1 MFLAASGRAT
11 QAKTRTTF
19 RSLGAITMSLPG
31 VLQAMEKQFKTFG
44 AQFQLIKLQL
54 DRLENQF
61 QEMYANYLAVTDL
74 LVDFDPPANMMPV
87 PNVPMSS
94 SEVILV
100 DDDEYEAHSEE
111 KIIASQ
117 VSVELE
123 DAEVL
128 PDIETPGEHRPE
140 LAMRYARSQMV
151 KFSAELSEY
160 DATHPEDISQMDTAM
175 LARSILQYLKSI
187 PSSELLMRSRKNVL
201 PMGQKKSEQIC
212 LGLVCSANWRGIP
225 MPSRGTYQFRWL
237 TMLILE
243 YAKRMAAAKGIHLQ
257 ATSIQITKNLQSK
270 PHKDKNNRGPSCI
283 FGLGDWTGGELWVQ
297 DNRGRDLLELQEDIE
312 GIGKRGDK
320 LHGQKHSIKDGL
332 IEFDGKRVHGT
343 MEFTGERY
351 AIILY
356 SIGTAYQETPA
367 LARGFLQQL
376 GFPLP
381 DADFNAPMDEEC
393 ERLAALAVQRS
404 PVPDQSDQSDH
415 APPAC
420 QPGGKRRK
428 VHHEAVAEV
437 ADDVQWTPEME
448 EKLTQMKLDK
458 KGKYNWGVVSKRVGV
473 TEEQARRKWKE
484 IQSRSQTQGTLT

>member
-1 MFLAASGRAT
+1 
-11 QAKTRTTF
+11 
-19 RSLGAITMSLPG
+19 MSLPG

-187 PSSELLMRSRKNVL
+187 PSSELLMRSRKNVPSNGPEEKRADL
-201 PMGQKKSEQIC
+201 FGPSLQCQLAWYSDAISRYISISM
-212 LGLVCSANWRGIP
+212 VDHAHPGI
-225 MPSRGTYQFRWL
+225 RKTYGSG
-237 TMLILE
+237 
-243 YAKRMAAAKGIHLQ
+243 KRNSSSSNIHSNNEES
-257 ATSIQITKNLQSK
+257 SIQAS
-270 PHKDKNNRGPSCI
+270 
-283 FGLGDWTGGELWVQ
+283 
-297 DNRGRDLLELQEDIE
+297 
-312 GIGKRGDK
+312 
-320 LHGQKHSIKDGL
+320 
-332 IEFDGKRVHGT
+332 
-343 MEFTGERY
+343 
-351 AIILY
+351 
-356 SIGTAYQETPA
+356 
-367 LARGFLQQL
+367 
-376 GFPLP
+376 
-381 DADFNAPMDEEC
+381 
-393 ERLAALAVQRS
+393 
-404 PVPDQSDQSDH
+404 
-415 APPAC
+415 
-420 QPGGKRRK
+420 
-428 VHHEAVAEV
+428 
-437 ADDVQWTPEME
+437 
-448 EKLTQMKLDK
+448 
-458 KGKYNWGVVSKRVGV
+458 
-473 TEEQARRKWKE
+473 
-484 IQSRSQTQGTLT
+484 